1 MEGITILN
9 SEVIM
14 APHWG
19 PIAMFIAGIVSIFF
33 LLFLILL
40 GFDSDGILNTLIF
53 SACIAL
59 IGFIS
64 SFIIQV
70 PYYTSYEVILED
82 SVSMNEFLDKY
93 EILDQ
98 RGQIY
103 TVKEI
108 EPND

>member
-9 SEVIM
+9 SEVVM

-19 PIAMFIAGIVSIFF
+19 PIAMFILGMVSIFF
-33 LLFLILL
+33 LLFCILL
-40 GFDSDGILNTLIF
+40 GFDDDTIITALMI
-53 SACIAL
+53 SAGMVL
-59 IGFIS
+59 IGAIS

-82 SVSMNEFLDKY
+82 SVSMNEFLEKY

>member
-1 MEGITILN
+1 MDGVTILN

-19 PIAMFIAGIVSIFF
+19 PIAVLILGIVSMFF
-33 LLFLILL
+33 LAFLSSL
-40 GFDSDGILNTLIF
+40 GFDFDNMITALII
-53 SACIAL
+53 STSMAL
-59 IGFIS
+59 IGAIS

-82 SVSMNEFLDKY
+82 SVSMNEFLDRY

-103 TVKEI
+103 VVKEK
-108 EPND
+108 EE

>member
-14 APHWG
+14 ASHWG
-19 PIAMFIAGIVSIFF
+19 PIAVFILGIVGIFF
-33 LLFLILL
+33 LFFLVLL
-40 GFDSDGILNTLIF
+40 GFDSDGILNMSIV
-53 SACIAL
+53 SACMVL
-59 IGFIS
+59 IGAIS

-82 SVSMNEFLDKY
+82 SVSMNEFLDRY